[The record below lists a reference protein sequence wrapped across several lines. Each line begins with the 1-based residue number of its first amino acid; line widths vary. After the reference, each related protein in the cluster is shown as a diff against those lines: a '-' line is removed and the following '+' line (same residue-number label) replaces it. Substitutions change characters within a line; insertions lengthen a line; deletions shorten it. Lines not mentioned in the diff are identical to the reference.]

1 MRWLAIG
8 AASGALDDLQRLV
21 GREHVS
27 KTLRALSSE
36 TVIGDTANK
45 CAAWRQGGS

>member
-27 KTLRALSSE
+27 KTLGALSSE

-45 CAAWRQGGS
+45 WAAWRQGGS